1 MANGYAKKDAY
12 AIINAV
18 VAQAMGKDASIK
30 AVDTTTFV
38 AVGETLLQSLGY
50 EKTFDAISNV
60 VLKTK
65 FVDRAYSGKL
75 KIIQEDAWQWGAG
88 WRKLSPIYKEAL
100 EKDTTNNSNSNGYE
114 LLNDGESVDQWKIN
128 KMPVKQTNFSNPQ
141 VVQKSM
147 TLFNQDQLNVAFQ
160 DEGEFLQYVA
170 MIRTAWRNK
179 LEKAFEEAR
188 RVTLN
193 NYIGAS
199 LKLGMYVDLTEEFNL
214 TYGTSYTLS
223 QLLSTYFENYAKFII
238 AWIKKKSKL
247 FTEFTITDHVNL
259 EGAEFEHHTP
269 LEDQRLVLYEPF
281 FIDVKANV
289 FSSLF
294 HPEELDI
301 GEYEGVNYW
310 QSLKDPTAI
319 SIKPNYLDPET
330 GRATSAAS
338 AVTCP
343 YVLGVLFDRD
353 AVGMVNTFKKVMT
366 TVPNAAADYQNT
378 FYHGQVVPWNDQ
390 TEKGIVLILGP
401 GGAPNGITLNKT
413 SATVVVDAT
422 TSVSATTV
430 PVGATVTWESSDEDV
445 ATVEAGTVTGEAAGT
460 CTITASITVN
470 AHVYTATCEVTVT
483 EE

>member
-1 MANGYAKKDAY
+1 MANSYAKKDAY
-12 AIINAV
+12 AIINKV
-18 VAQAMGKDASIK
+18 VEQAMGKSTLQ

-75 KIIQEDAWQWGAG
+75 KIIQEDSWQWGNG
-88 WRKLSPIYKEAL
+88 WRKMSPIYKEAL

-114 LLNDGESVDQWKIN
+114 LLNDGNSTDQYKIN
-128 KMPVKQTNFSNPQ
+128 KQPLKQTNFTNVQ
-141 VVQKSM
+141 LVQKSM
-147 TLFNQDQLNVAFQ
+147 TLFNQDQMNVAFSG
-160 DEGEFLQYVA
+160 EGEFLQFAA
-170 MIRTAWRNK
+170 MIRMAWKNK

-214 TYGTSYTLS
+214 TYGTSYTLN

-247 FTEFTITDHVNL
+247 LTEYTITDHVNL

-301 GEYEGVNYW
+301 GEYEGVNFW
-310 QSLKDPTAI
+310 QSLDKPTAI

-330 GRATSAAS
+330 GKATSASS
-338 AVTCP
+338 AVTCN

-353 AVGMVNTFKKVMT
+353 AVGMVNVFNKVMT
-366 TVPNAAADYQNT
+366 TVPNAAGDYQNT

-401 GGAPNGITLNKT
+401 GGAPNSITLNK
-413 SATVVVDAT
+413 SSVSVVEAAT
-422 TSVSATTV
+422 TSLTATTV
-430 PVGATVTWESSDEDV
+430 PAGATVTWASSDEDV
-445 ATVEAGTVTGEAAGT
+445 ATVAAGTVTGVAAGT
-460 CTITASITVN
+460 CTVTASITVN
-470 AHVYTATCEVTVT
+470 AHTYTAACEITVT

>member
-1 MANGYAKKDAY
+1 MANSYAKKDAY
-12 AIINAV
+12 AIINKV
-18 VAQAMGKDASIK
+18 VEQAMGKSTLQ

-75 KIIQEDAWQWGAG
+75 KIIQEDSWQWGAG
-88 WRKLSPIYKEAL
+88 WRKMSPIYKEAL

-114 LLNDGESVDQWKIN
+114 LLNDGNSTDQYKIN
-128 KMPVKQTNFSNPQ
+128 KQPVKQTNFTNVQ
-141 VVQKSM
+141 LVQKSM
-147 TLFNQDQLNVAFQ
+147 TIFNQDQMNVAFSG
-160 DEGEFLQYVA
+160 EGEFLQYVA
-170 MIRTAWRNK
+170 MIRTAWKNK

-301 GEYEGVNYW
+301 GEYEGVNFW
-310 QSLKDPTAI
+310 QSLNNPTAI

-330 GRATSAAS
+330 GKATSADS
-338 AVTCP
+338 AVTCN

-366 TVPNAAADYQNT
+366 TVPNAASDYQNT

-390 TEKGIVLILGP
+390 CEKGVVLILGP
-401 GGAPNGITLNKT
+401 GGEPNSITLNN
-413 SATVVVDAT
+413 SSVSVVENAT
-422 TSVSATTV
+422 TSLTATTV
-430 PVGATVTWESSDEDV
+430 PAGATVTWASSDEDV
-445 ATVEAGTVTGEAAGT
+445 ATVAAGTVTGVAAGT
-460 CTITASITVN
+460 CTVTASITVN
-470 AHVYTATCEVTVT
+470 AHTYTAACEVTVT

>member
-1 MANGYAKKDAY
+1 MANSYAKKDAY
-12 AIINAV
+12 AIINKV
-18 VAQAMGKDASIK
+18 VEQAMGKSTLQ

-75 KIIQEDAWQWGAG
+75 KIIQEDSWQWGDG
-88 WRKLSPIYKEAL
+88 WRKMSPIYKEAL

-114 LLNDGESVDQWKIN
+114 LLNDGNSTDQYKIN
-128 KMPVKQTNFSNPQ
+128 KQPVKQTNFTNVQ
-141 VVQKSM
+141 LVQKSM
-147 TLFNQDQLNVAFQ
+147 TLFNQDQMNVAFSS
-160 DEGEFLQYVA
+160 EGEFLQYAA
-170 MIRTAWRNK
+170 MIRMAWKNK

-214 TYGTSYTLS
+214 TYGTSYTLN

-247 FTEFTITDHVNL
+247 LTEYTITDHVNL

-269 LEDQRLVLYEPF
+269 LADQRLVLYEPF

-301 GEYEGVNYW
+301 GEYEGVNFW
-310 QSLKDPTAI
+310 QSLDKPTAI

-330 GRATSAAS
+330 GKATSAS
-338 AVTCP
+338 EAVTCS

-353 AVGMVNTFKKVMT
+353 AVGMVNVFNKVMT
-366 TVPNAAADYQNT
+366 TVPNAAGDYQNT

-401 GGAPNGITLNKT
+401 GGEPNSITLNK
-413 SATVVVDAT
+413 SSVSVVEAAT
-422 TSVSATTV
+422 TSLTATTV
-430 PVGATVTWESSDEDV
+430 PAGATVTWASSDEDV
-445 ATVEAGTVTGEAAGT
+445 ATVSAGTVTGVEAGT
-460 CTITASITVN
+460 CTVTASITVN
-470 AHVYTATCEVTVT
+470 AHTYTAACEVTVT